1 MSTQDEQQ
9 IELLPPVDDD
19 GWHASQVRD
28 WIAVS
33 PELSDSAIRLYMIMR
48 ALVVEKRGPVR
59 KLTLWELCHLLPK
72 KPVGPGER
80 PEPSSVSRIR
90 NLLRELT
97 KIGLVTTPEGH
108 RLTTSSRALAA
119 GRGLRI
125 RINLMPVKSYQGPR
139 NVFDVLDE
147 IRDAAE
153 SSARQARARELEL
166 AAAKRAE
173 KAARSAGQISNP
185 GGAGQISDPLGQI
198 SNPSGQIS
206 DPHLGADLEDRVPP
220 LSPSAQ
226 SFRSDVPPAPVRPS
240 VQVED
245 PRDARTDGRGG
256 GIEEDQEDGPVP
268 AGGGGEGGGV
278 TGDATAGSGPEA
290 KGAATA
296 GGAPAG
302 GVVRVDSRGVR
313 LLMEAADRETLN
325 DLRVRGTALRD
336 QGLMVDGLL
345 EAGHSIWTVQ
355 EVIAL
360 PMPDPI
366 TTSRSA
372 VISGRLRKLA
382 GMPPAA
388 MPLTAPGAPQQTTP
402 AQQAP
407 LPRPRW
413 EDAPTP
419 TPPEWSDRQAQT
431 APQTDCAGDDGLCPT
446 LAVVGETLCPTHL
459 DWPLCPGHDDH
470 TCTTRT
476 RTGDLC
482 AICAHDALYAR
493 IDAELPVT
501 ETEDGTCP
509 GHTGPCGR
517 PVVASGL
524 CRRCRVASQADRD
537 RIEAE
542 WHAARTAAVAA
553 VAAHEGHTGDHEHQD
568 QGEEDQ
574 DLTERE
580 TERLQ
585 AAALALGLDEEAA
598 YREAAERTERHQQDL
613 DRAARKQADDE
624 ETARLRAELAAQHP
638 DLAAVSGSVRETQ
651 EAQQPLPA
659 PF

>member
-1 MSTQDEQQ
+1 MT
-9 IELLPPVDDD
+9 
-19 GWHASQVRD
+19 
-28 WIAVS
+28 
-33 PELSDSAIRLYMIMR
+33 
-48 ALVVEKRGPVR
+48 
-59 KLTLWELCHLLPK
+59 
-72 KPVGPGER
+72 
-80 PEPSSVSRIR
+80 
-90 NLLRELT
+90 
-97 KIGLVTTPEGH
+97 
-108 RLTTSSRALAA
+108 
-119 GRGLRI
+119 
-125 RINLMPVKSYQGPR
+125 
-139 NVFDVLDE
+139 
-147 IRDAAE
+147 
-153 SSARQARARELEL
+153 
-166 AAAKRAE
+166 
-173 KAARSAGQISNP
+173 
-185 GGAGQISDPLGQI
+185 
-198 SNPSGQIS
+198 
-206 DPHLGADLEDRVPP
+206 
-220 LSPSAQ
+220 
-226 SFRSDVPPAPVRPS
+226 
-240 VQVED
+240 
-245 PRDARTDGRGG
+245 
-256 GIEEDQEDGPVP
+256 
-268 AGGGGEGGGV
+268 
-278 TGDATAGSGPEA
+278 
-290 KGAATA
+290 KGAARA
-296 GGAPAG
+296 GDAPGG

-313 LLMEAADRETLN
+313 LLIEAADREALN

-345 EAGHSIWTVQ
+345 EAGHSLWTVR

-382 GMPPAA
+382 GMPPAT
-388 MPLTAPGAPQQTTP
+388 MPGAPQSTTP

-419 TPPEWSDRQAQT
+419 TPPEWSDRQART

-459 DWPLCPGHDDH
+459 DWPLCPGRDGH
-470 TCTTRT
+470 TCTART
-476 RTGDLC
+476 RTGEQC

-501 ETEDGTCP
+501 ATEDGTCP

-542 WHAARTAAVAA
+542 WRAARTAA
-553 VAAHEGHTGDHEHQD
+553 VAAHEGHTGDQERQEHQEHQEHQD
-568 QGEEDQ
+568 QGQVDEDQ
-574 DLTERE
+574 DLAEWE
-580 TERLQ
+580 TERLKATEL
-585 AAALALGLDEEAA
+585 AADLDEEAA

-624 ETARLRAELAAQHP
+624 ETVRLRAELAAQYP

-651 EAQQPLPA
+651 EAQQSLPA

>member
-1 MSTQDEQQ
+1 MSLEAMIWVLSGDA
-9 IELLPPVDDD
+9 PVADVNEYAVLGAMADQADPD
-19 GWHASQVRD
+19 GCGTWLSKET
-28 WIAVS
+28 IATRVKIS
-33 PELSDSAIRLYMIMR
+33 EETVKRCWRNMS
-48 ALVVEKRGPVR
+48 KRGLITRGDQSHVRHYRADRRPVVYDLLIPYDWFSNVDR
-59 KLTLWELCHLLPK
+59 INTERGRYGRPSLTPADRPPIAAAPAKKTRGDKGKTRPK
-72 KPVGPGER
+72 KQTAPAPDQEAMER
-80 PEPSSVSRIR
+80 GNSETP
-90 NLLRELT
+90 RE
-97 KIGLVTTPEGH
+97 KSPPPPHGG
-108 RLTTSSRALAA
+108 TTSCP
-119 GRGLRI
+119 RG
-125 RINLMPVKSYQGPR
+125 NCQ
-139 NVFDVLDE
+139 
-147 IRDAAE
+147 
-153 SSARQARARELEL
+153 SSTGELEDPQPSENTQS
-166 AAAKRAE
+166 K
-173 KAARSAGQISNP
+173 NP
-185 GGAGQISDPLGQI
+185 GKND
-198 SNPSGQIS
+198 
-206 DPHLGADLEDRVPP
+206 
-220 LSPSAQ
+220 
-226 SFRSDVPPAPVRPS
+226 APVRPS
-240 VQVED
+240 VPAGDDVREAA
-245 PRDARTDGRGG
+245 PAARTDGRGG
-256 GIEEDQEDGPVP
+256 DIEEDQEDGPVP

-290 KGAATA
+290 KGAARA

-313 LLMEAADRETLN
+313 VLMEAADRETLN

-388 MPLTAPGAPQQTTP
+388 MPLMTPGAPQQTTP

-419 TPPEWSDRQAQT
+419 IPPEWSDRQTKT

-568 QGEEDQ
+568 QGQEDQ

-598 YREAAERTERHQQDL
+598 YREAAERTERRQQDL

>member
-1 MSTQDEQQ
+1 MSLEAMIWVLSGDA
-9 IELLPPVDDD
+9 PVSDVNEYAVLGAMADQADPD
-19 GWHASQVRD
+19 GCGTWLSKET
-28 WIAVS
+28 IATRVKIS
-33 PELSDSAIRLYMIMR
+33 EETVKRCWRNMS
-48 ALVVEKRGPVR
+48 KRGLIARGDQSHVSHYRADRRPVVYDLLIPYDWFSNVNRINTERGRYGRPPLTPADRPPIAPAPAR
-59 KLTLWELCHLLPK
+59 KARGDKGKARPK
-72 KPVGPGER
+72 KQTAPAPDQEVIERGNSETPREGDSPPPHGE
-80 PEPSSVSRIR
+80 
-90 NLLRELT
+90 
-97 KIGLVTTPEGH
+97 
-108 RLTTSSRALAA
+108 TTSRP
-119 GRGLRI
+119 RG
-125 RINLMPVKSYQGPR
+125 NCQ
-139 NVFDVLDE
+139 
-147 IRDAAE
+147 
-153 SSARQARARELEL
+153 SSTGELEDPQPSENTQS
-166 AAAKRAE
+166 K
-173 KAARSAGQISNP
+173 NP
-185 GGAGQISDPLGQI
+185 GNNDGP
-198 SNPSGQIS
+198 
-206 DPHLGADLEDRVPP
+206 
-220 LSPSAQ
+220 
-226 SFRSDVPPAPVRPS
+226 PVRPS
-240 VQVED
+240 VPAGDGVREAA
-245 PRDARTDGRGG
+245 PAARTDGRGG
-256 GIEEDQEDGPVP
+256 GIEEDQVDGPVP
-268 AGGGGEGGGV
+268 AGGSGEGGGV
-278 TGDATAGSGPEA
+278 TRDATAGSGPEA
-290 KGAATA
+290 KGAARA
-296 GGAPAG
+296 GGAPGG

-313 LLMEAADRETLN
+313 LLIEAADRETLN

-345 EAGHSIWTVQ
+345 EAGHSIWTVR

-382 GMPPAA
+382 GMPPA
-388 MPLTAPGAPQQTTP
+388 TVPGAPQQ
-402 AQQAP
+402 AP
-407 LPRPRW
+407 LPQPRW

-419 TPPEWSDRQAQT
+419 TPPEWSDHQAQM

-459 DWPLCPGHDDH
+459 DWPLCPGHDGH
-470 TCTTRT
+470 TCTART
-476 RTGDLC
+476 RTGEQC

-542 WHAARTAAVAA
+542 WHAARTSA
-553 VAAHEGHTGDHEHQD
+553 VAAHEGHTSDQEHQD
-568 QGEEDQ
+568 QGQVDVDQ
-574 DLTERE
+574 DLAERE
-580 TERLQ
+580 TERLK
-585 AAALALGLDEEAA
+585 AAELAAELDEETA

-613 DRAARKQADDE
+613 DRTARKQADDE
-624 ETARLRAELAAQHP
+624 ETARLRAELAAQYP